1 MRYLFANR
9 AAALRPLEGRGVLL
23 AFDFDGTLAPIVAR
37 REAAAMRPRTAA
49 LFHEVCA
56 RYPTAVIT
64 GRARGDVLPR
74 LAGAAVVAVVGNH
87 GLETGA
93 ALPPARARLLET
105 TRARLR
111 ELPRV
116 VGGLD
121 VEDKGASFSVH
132 LRRARRPRVAAAA
145 VLAALPAGMKV
156 VPGKAVLNVV
166 LATAPHKG
174 DALAALARRHRA
186 RALLYVGDDV
196 TDEDAFALDA
206 PGLVG
211 VRVGRARRSAAE
223 YFLRAQPEVD
233 RLLRWLVTHRPP
245 RP

>member
-1 MRYLFANR
+1 MKELFAHR
-9 AAALRPLEGRGVLL
+9 AAALRPLEGPRVLL

-49 LFHEVCA
+49 LFHQVCA
-56 RYPTAVIT
+56 RYRTAVIT
-64 GRARGDVLPR
+64 GRARADVLPR
-74 LAGAAVVAVVGNH
+74 LGGAALAAVVGNH

-93 ALPPARARLLET
+93 ALPPAQRRLLEV
-105 TRARLR
+105 TRARLAA
-111 ELPRV
+111 LPPV
-116 VGGLD
+116 LGGLD
-121 VEDKGASFSVH
+121 VEDKGGSFSVH
-132 LRRARRPRVAAAA
+132 LRRTRQPRVAAAA

-166 LATAPHKG
+166 LAKAPHKG

-186 RALLYVGDDV
+186 RAVLYVGDDV

-206 PGLVG
+206 PGLIS
-211 VRVGRARRSAAE
+211 VRVGRDARSAAT